1 MRRKDR
7 EVTDLS
13 EIIEIM
19 KNCDVCRL
27 ALNDDGFPYILP
39 LNFGMAVNGDKI
51 TLYFHSALEGYK
63 VGLIRKDNRAS
74 FEMDCKHELQY
85 FEDKGYCTMAYES
98 VIGKGHQL
106 QQELIDRTESGTNYD
121 DLAEEILRLR
131 ELQEQAVMDDAT
143 KAAHRERIQ
152 ELLHFI
158 NSQPRT
164 ITEFDEALVRKLLK
178 DVKICDVFIEFR
190 FKSGT
195 SVIIEK

>member
-39 LNFGMAVNGDKI
+39 LNFGLSVNVDKI

-63 VGLIRKDNRAS
+63 VGLIQKDNRAS

-98 VIGKGHQL
+98 VIGKGHIRIL
-106 QQELIDRTESGTNYD
+106 P
-121 DLAEEILRLR
+121 EEEKLPALK
-131 ELQEQAVMDDAT
+131 LLMAHYHDGKDMPFST
-143 KAAHRERIQ
+143 AAI
-152 ELLHFI
+152 
-158 NSQPRT
+158 PRT
-164 ITEFDEALVRKLLK
+164 LVYALEVESITGKRKP
-178 DVKICDVFIEFR
+178 VNCPP
-190 FKSGT
+190 KSRQ
-195 SVIIEK
+195 

>member
-7 EVTDLS
+7 EVTNLS

-39 LNFGMAVNGDKI
+39 LNFGMAVNEDKI

-63 VGLIRKDNRAS
+63 VGPIQKDNRAS

-98 VIGKGHQL
+98 VIGRGHIRIL
-106 QQELIDRTESGTNYD
+106 S
-121 DLAEEILRLR
+121 EEEKLPALK
-131 ELQEQAVMDDAT
+131 LLMAHYHNGKDMPFST
-143 KAAHRERIQ
+143 AAI
-152 ELLHFI
+152 
-158 NSQPRT
+158 PRT
-164 ITEFDEALVRKLLK
+164 LVYALEVKSITGKRKP
-178 DVKICDVFIEFR
+178 VKQF
-190 FKSGT
+190 
-195 SVIIEK
+195 

>member
-63 VGLIRKDNRAS
+63 VGLIQKDNRAS

-98 VIGKGHQL
+98 VIGRGHIRIL
-106 QQELIDRTESGTNYD
+106 S
-121 DLAEEILRLR
+121 EEEKLPALK
-131 ELQEQAVMDDAT
+131 LLMAQYHNGKDMPFST
-143 KAAHRERIQ
+143 AAI
-152 ELLHFI
+152 
-158 NSQPRT
+158 PRT
-164 ITEFDEALVRKLLK
+164 LVYALEVESITGKRKP
-178 DVKICDVFIEFR
+178 VKYSNFEPDGV
-190 FKSGT
+190 
-195 SVIIEK
+195 

>member
-63 VGLIRKDNRAS
+63 VGLIQKDNRAS
-74 FEMDCKHELQY
+74 FEICCNARIMSY
-85 FEDKGYCTMAYES
+85 GSSES
-98 VIGKGHQL
+98 
-106 QQELIDRTESGTNYD
+106 
-121 DLAEEILRLR
+121 
-131 ELQEQAVMDDAT
+131 
-143 KAAHRERIQ
+143 
-152 ELLHFI
+152 F
-158 NSQPRT
+158 P
-164 ITEFDEALVRKLLK
+164 
-178 DVKICDVFIEFR
+178 
-190 FKSGT
+190 
-195 SVIIEK
+195 